1 MIEVEQQISALRLL
15 RQIKMYSSIRICKT
29 FLGIRSKHVNMA
41 GMSVL
46 LFNVSWSTSSTD
58 KICISKKFMLQQIR
72 GKTSPNMYLLG
83 FSYWLC
89 IYVLK
94 MNTEI
99 ELVICE
105 DVYVHLG
112 KLVMRLFTVKGILS
126 KLRMSNSDVYF
137 ICLQR

>member
-1 MIEVEQQISALRLL
+1 
-15 RQIKMYSSIRICKT
+15 
-29 FLGIRSKHVNMA
+29 
-41 GMSVL
+41 
-46 LFNVSWSTSSTD
+46 
-58 KICISKKFMLQQIR
+58 
-72 GKTSPNMYLLG
+72 MYLLG